1 MTIEGT
7 VLERSAY
14 EGVGG
19 WNDGRLGQAY
29 DLIWSVLKQARAD
42 ASRHPIL
49 AEIESIDQSL
59 KDQSH
64 D

>member
-1 MTIEGT
+1 MLSEAT

-19 WNDGRLGQAY
+19 WNDGRLGRAY
-29 DLIWSVLKQARAD
+29 DLIWSVLKEARAD

-59 KDQSH
+59 KEQSH